1 MEKAYKEGKVKA
13 IGLSNFN
20 EKQIQEILD
29 ICEVKARSSSDRSAS
44 LFSGKEAEGVPG

>member
-29 ICEVKARSSSDRSAS
+29 ICEVKPAVLQTEVHPYSQEKS
-44 LFSGKEAEGVPG
+44 